1 MAASVRLPPMP
12 PLPAPPLHAWGL
24 LEVSGADAGAFL
36 HGQFTS
42 DLNRLPE
49 GRAQLSAYCLP
60 KGEVLADFL
69 LWRTAAGGY
78 RLLLPRERCAPVARR
93 LQLFRLRAAVEI
105 EDASEACAFLAM
117 FEPTAGDPP
126 VPPPSEPLAV
136 AEHGE
141 ETILAWPDARGRWL
155 RLCPRPAHGAP
166 GDGGDADERW
176 RQLDL
181 EAGLPF
187 VRAGSAE
194 RFAPQHLNL
203 DLLDAVSFDKG
214 CYPGQE
220 VVARMRYRGRI
231 KHRTYLLRFPAGA
244 APEPGAELFPAA
256 DGAARPCGH
265 VAEACPLPDGGWLA
279 LASLRIASAGAPVR
293 TADAAPAQMLPLPYP
308 LDTPE

>member
-1 MAASVRLPPMP
+1 MP
-12 PLPAPPLHAWGL
+12 PPPAPPLHAWGL
-24 LEVSGADAGAFL
+24 LEVAGADAAEFL

-42 DLNRLPE
+42 DLQRLPE

-69 LWRTAAGGY
+69 IWRTAAGGY

-105 EDASEACAFLAM
+105 EDASGAHAFLAM
-117 FEPTAGDPP
+117 FDPTAGEPP
-126 VPPPSEPLAV
+126 EPPPEEPLAV
-136 AEHGE
+136 AERGE

-155 RLCPRPAHGAP
+155 RLRPAAGTP
-166 GDGGDADERW
+166 DDGGGDADERW
-176 RQLDL
+176 RRQDL

-187 VRAGSAE
+187 VRAGSAG

-231 KHRTYLLRFPAGA
+231 KHRTYLLRFPDGA

-256 DGAARPCGH
+256 DEAARPCGH

-279 LASLRIASAGAPVR
+279 LAPVRIAAAAEPVR
-293 TADAAPAQMLPLPYP
+293 AAAAAPGEVLPLPYALP
-308 LDTPE
+308 APE

>member
-1 MAASVRLPPMP
+1 MP
-12 PLPAPPLHAWGL
+12 SPAAPPLHAWGL
-24 LEVSGADAGAFL
+24 LEVAGADAAEFL

-42 DLNRLPE
+42 DLRRLPE

-69 LWRTAAGGY
+69 IWRAAGGAY

-105 EDASEACAFLAM
+105 EDATAAHDFLAE
-117 FEPTAGDPP
+117 FEPAAGAPA
-126 VPPPSEPLAV
+126 EPLAV
-136 AEHGE
+136 AERSAD
-141 ETILAWPDARGRWL
+141 TVLAWPDARGRWL
-155 RLCPRPAHGAP
+155 RLRPAAGEATP
-166 GDGGDADERW
+166 KAGADERW
-176 RQLDL
+176 RRLDL

-220 VVARMRYRGRI
+220 VVARMHYRGRI
-231 KHRTYLLRFPAGA
+231 KHRTYLLRCPDGA

-256 DGAARPCGH
+256 AGATRPCGH

-279 LASLRIASAGAPVR
+279 LAPVRIAAASEPVR
-293 TADAAPAQMLPLPYP
+293 AADAAAAEVLPLPYP
-308 LDTPE
+308 LREPE

>member
-1 MAASVRLPPMP
+1 MP
-12 PLPAPPLHAWGL
+12 PSPAPPLHAWGL
-24 LEVSGADAGAFL
+24 LEVAGADAAEFL

-42 DLNRLPE
+42 DLRGLPA

-69 LWRTAAGGY
+69 IWRAAAGGW

-105 EDASEACAFLAM
+105 EDASDAHDFLAM
-117 FEPTAGDPP
+117 FDPAAGEPPA
-126 VPPPSEPLAV
+126 PPPAEPLAV
-136 AEHGE
+136 AERGE
-141 ETILAWPDARGRWL
+141 DTILAWPDARGRWL
-155 RLCPRPAHGAP
+155 RLRPAAGAP
-166 GDGGDADERW
+166 GGGDDADERW
-176 RQLDL
+176 RRLDL

-279 LASLRIASAGAPVR
+279 LAPLRIASAGAPVR
-293 TADAAPAQMLPLPYP
+293 AADAAPARMLPLPYP
-308 LDTPE
+308 LDAPE

>member
-1 MAASVRLPPMP
+1 MP
-12 PLPAPPLHAWGL
+12 PPPAPPLHAWGL
-24 LEVSGADAGAFL
+24 LEVSGADAAEFL
-36 HGQFTS
+36 HGQFTN
-42 DLNRLPE
+42 DLKRLPE

-69 LWRTAAGGY
+69 IWRTAAGGY

-105 EDASEACAFLAM
+105 EDASDARAFLAM
-117 FEPTAGDPP
+117 FDPAAGEPPA
-126 VPPPSEPLAV
+126 PPPGEPLAV

-141 ETILAWPDARGRWL
+141 DTILAWPDARGRWL
-155 RLCPRPAHGAP
+155 RLRPAAGAP
-166 GDGGDADERW
+166 DGGGDADERW
-176 RQLDL
+176 RRRDL

-187 VRAGSAE
+187 VRAGSAG

-220 VVARMRYRGRI
+220 VVARMRYRGRV
-231 KHRTYLLRFPAGA
+231 KHRTYLLRFPDGA

-256 DGAARPCGH
+256 DGAPRPCGH

-279 LASLRIASAGAPVR
+279 LAPVRIAAAAEPVR
-293 TADAAPAQMLPLPYP
+293 AADAAPGEILPLPYP
-308 LDTPE
+308 LTAPE

>member
-1 MAASVRLPPMP
+1 MP
-12 PLPAPPLHAWGL
+12 PPPAPPLHAWGL
-24 LEVSGADAGAFL
+24 LEVSGADAAAFL

-42 DLNRLPE
+42 DLQRLPE

-69 LWRTAAGGY
+69 IWRTAAGGY

-93 LQLFRLRAAVEI
+93 LQLFRLRAAVKI
-105 EDASEACAFLAM
+105 EDASDAHTFLAM
-117 FEPTAGDPP
+117 FDPSAGEPPE
-126 VPPPSEPLAV
+126 PPPGEPLAV
-136 AEHGE
+136 AERGE

-155 RLCPRPAHGAP
+155 RLRPAAGAP
-166 GDGGDADERW
+166 DDGGDADGRW
-176 RQLDL
+176 RRRDL

-231 KHRTYLLRFPAGA
+231 KHRTYLLRFPEGA

-256 DGAARPCGH
+256 DGATRPCGH

-279 LASLRIASAGAPVR
+279 LAPVRIAAAAEPVR
-293 TADAAPAQMLPLPYP
+293 AAAAAPGEVLPLPYP
-308 LDTPE
+308 LTAPE